1 MKSRCGQR
9 VEILR
14 ERPEGIGAFG
24 VPAPR
29 RRGRSRGRA
38 EARQALAA
46 PLRPGGIEP
55 PAQRTPLRSGWGG
68 RYLNLSGRVHSQKIG
83 SGTPGP

>member
-1 MKSRCGQR
+1 MKSRRGQW
-9 VEILR
+9 VEILM
-14 ERPEGIGAFG
+14 ERAEGMGAFG
-24 VPAPR
+24 ALAPR
-29 RRGRSRGRA
+29 RWGRSRGRA

-55 PAQRTPLRSGWGG
+55 AAQPTPLPSGRGG